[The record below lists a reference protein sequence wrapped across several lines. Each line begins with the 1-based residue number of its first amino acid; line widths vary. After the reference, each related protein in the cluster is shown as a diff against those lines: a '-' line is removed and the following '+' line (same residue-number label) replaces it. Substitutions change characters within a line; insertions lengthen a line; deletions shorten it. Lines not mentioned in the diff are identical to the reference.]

1 MHRYRGGVN
10 TDLIQ
15 ARQAN
20 VLSLADVVL
29 NTPDDWGVL
38 SPVECEALAA
48 RLLWTRRLY
57 LAGKLTEFGGPG
69 K

>member
-1 MHRYRGGVN
+1 M
-10 TDLIQ
+10 
-15 ARQAN
+15 
-20 VLSLADVVL
+20 VL
-29 NTPDDWGVL
+29 NTPEDWGVL